1 MYHHSRNKPE
11 SIYSLKIYVS
21 HRHQRFFF
29 LNDISQIFYVDY
41 NFKKI
46 IGARDRVQ

>member
-21 HRHQRFFF
+21 HRHQRFF

>member
-1 MYHHSRNKPE
+1 M
-11 SIYSLKIYVS
+11 SLIGI
-21 HRHQRFFF
+21 RCFF

-46 IGARDRVQ
+46 IGAGDLTQ